1 MTTAIKSETEET
13 PDMESFKE
21 ELAML
26 RSDVASIVT
35 TLGEISESKVVEVTD
50 SITES
55 LQENTNRDDM
65 KSQLQQARAQGEQ
78 LIQDLSEEVTRHPL
92 ASIAIAFGIGYI
104 AYLKSSNKERQ
115 Q

>member
-65 KSQLQQARAQGEQ
+65 KSQLEQARAQGKQ
-78 LIQDLSEEVTRHPL
+78 LSQDLSEEITRHPL

-104 AYLKSSNKERQ
+104 TSKIVK
-115 Q
+115 